1 MRKAA
6 TVAEIVNNIRR
17 VFQVFN
23 DYSKKAKRE
32 TGLTGP
38 QLWAIKMIAEN
49 APVKVSDLAR
59 LMFVQPAT
67 VVGILDRLEGK
78 GLAARTRS
86 RKDRRVVTVAL
97 TRAGKDLVDQAP
109 EVVQGHL
116 VKGLETL
123 PSHRLLLIEDGMEQ
137 LVKILGAQE
146 IPPRMILTR
155 EEALLQAKKKTEKTV
170 KPREAQPPAGDEALL
185 R

>member
-1 MRKAA
+1 MAKAA
-6 TVAEIVNNIRR
+6 TVAEIINNIRR

-38 QLWAIKMIAEN
+38 QLWAIKIIVEN
-49 APVKVSDLAR
+49 APLKVSDLAR

-67 VVGILDRLEGK
+67 VVGILDRLESK
-78 GLAARTRS
+78 GLAARSRS
-86 RKDRRVVTVAL
+86 REDRRVVTVEL
-97 TRAGKDLVDQAP
+97 TQAGKDLVNQAP

-123 PSHRLLLIEDGMEQ
+123 PAHRLLLIEEGMEQ
-137 LVKILGAQE
+137 LVNILGAQE
-146 IPPRMILTR
+146 IPPRLIL
-155 EEALLQAKKKTEKTV
+155 A
-170 KPREAQPPAGDEALL
+170 REAAMLQTKTGLKRP
-185 R
+185 

>member
-1 MRKAA
+1 MTKTAK
-6 TVAEIVNNIRR
+6 VAEIINNIRR

-67 VVGILDRLEGK
+67 VVGILDRLEKK

-86 RKDRRVVTVAL
+86 QNDRRVVTIEL
-97 TRAGKDLVDQAP
+97 TPDGKDLVNQAP

-123 PSHRLLLIEDGMEQ
+123 PVQRLLLIEDGMEQ

-146 IPPRMILTR
+146 IPPRMILAR
-155 EEALLQAKKKTEKTV
+155 
-170 KPREAQPPAGDEALL
+170 DEAAPQMKKGQKS
-185 R
+185 

>member
-1 MRKAA
+1 MTKAT
-6 TVAEIVNNIRR
+6 TVAEIINNIRR

-23 DYSKKAKRE
+23 YYSKKAKRE

-67 VVGILDRLEGK
+67 VVGILDRLERK

-86 RKDRRVVTVAL
+86 LKDRRVVTIEL
-97 TRAGKDLVDQAP
+97 TPAGKDLVNQAP
-109 EVVQGHL
+109 EVIQGHL

-123 PSHRLLLIEDGMEQ
+123 SSQRLLLIEDGMEQ

-146 IPPRMILTR
+146 MPPRMIQSR
-155 EEALLQAKKKTEKTV
+155 EEAPPQAKK
-170 KPREAQPPAGDEALL
+170 RH
-185 R
+185 

>member
-1 MRKAA
+1 MTKSVK
-6 TVAEIVNNIRR
+6 VAEIINNIRR

-67 VVGILDRLEGK
+67 VVGILDRLEKK
-78 GLAARTRS
+78 GLAERTRS
-86 RKDRRVVTVAL
+86 REDRRVVTIEL
-97 TRAGKDLVDQAP
+97 TKIGKDLVVEAP

-123 PSHRLLLIEDGMEQ
+123 SAHKLLLIEDGMEQ

-146 IPPRMILTR
+146 IPPRLILAR
-155 EEALLQAKKKTEKTV
+155 EEELAQAKKAEK
-170 KPREAQPPAGDEALL
+170 KEDKS
-185 R
+185 

>member
-1 MRKAA
+1 MSKAA
-6 TVAEIVNNIRR
+6 TVAEIINNIRR

-67 VVGILDRLEGK
+67 VVGILDRLEKK

-86 RKDRRVVTVAL
+86 REDRRVVTIDL
-97 TRAGKDLVDQAP
+97 TPAGKDLVYQAP

-123 PSHRLLLIEDGMEQ
+123 PANRLLLIEDGMEQ
-137 LVKILGAQE
+137 LVRILGAQE
-146 IPPRMILTR
+146 IPPRLILAR
-155 EEALLQAKKKTEKTV
+155 EEALPHAKKEQKD
-170 KPREAQPPAGDEALL
+170 R
-185 R
+185 

>member
-1 MRKAA
+1 MTKAA
-6 TVAEIVNNIRR
+6 TVAEIINNIRR

-78 GLAARTRS
+78 GLAERS
-86 RKDRRVVTVAL
+86 RSREDRRVVTIEL
-97 TRAGKDLVDQAP
+97 TEAGKDLVNQAP

-123 PSHRLLLIEDGMEQ
+123 PAHRLLLIEDSMEQ
-137 LVKILGAQE
+137 LVTILGARE
-146 IPPRMILTR
+146 MPPRMILAR
-155 EEALLQAKKKTEKTV
+155 EEALLQAKKGKRNTKAV
-170 KPREAQPPAGDEALL
+170 VDA
-185 R
+185 

>member
-1 MRKAA
+1 MSKEA
-6 TVAEIVNNIRR
+6 TVAEIINNIRR

-67 VVGILDRLEGK
+67 VVGILDRLEKK

-86 RKDRRVVTVAL
+86 LKDRRVVTIDL
-97 TRAGKDLVDQAP
+97 TPAGKDLVSQAP

-123 PSHRLLLIEDGMEQ
+123 PSQRLLLIEDGMKQ

-146 IPPRMILTR
+146 IPPRMILAG
-155 EEALLQAKKKTEKTV
+155 EEAPSQAKK
-170 KPREAQPPAGDEALL
+170 GH
-185 R
+185 

>member
-1 MRKAA
+1 MTKTA
-6 TVAEIVNNIRR
+6 TVAEIINNIRR

-23 DYSKKAKRE
+23 DYSKKARRE

-67 VVGILDRLEGK
+67 VVGILDRLERK

-86 RKDRRVVTVAL
+86 REDRRVVTIDL
-97 TRAGKDLVDQAP
+97 TPAGKDLVSQAP

-123 PSHRLLLIEDGMEQ
+123 PTHRLLLIEDGMEQ

-146 IPPRMILTR
+146 IPPRLILAR
-155 EEALLQAKKKTEKTV
+155 EEALPQAKKGRKDDKTEG
-170 KPREAQPPAGDEALL
+170 GDP
-185 R
+185 